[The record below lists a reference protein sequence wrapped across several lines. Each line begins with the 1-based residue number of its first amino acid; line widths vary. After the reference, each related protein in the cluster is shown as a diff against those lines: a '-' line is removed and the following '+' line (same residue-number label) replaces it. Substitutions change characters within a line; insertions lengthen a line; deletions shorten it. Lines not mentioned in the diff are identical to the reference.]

1 MLPRLPYRIQIP
13 LGLALAVT
21 LSVLLVSVV
30 AAQISARSARQEI
43 VGTLHRVI
51 DLLVAQGK
59 PLLAQDDTWRA
70 YTLLRNTATLLPQTE
85 KGQSRAALLDA
96 QGRFLAGSDPI
107 RLRTGEQALGVL
119 INGRLLPTV
128 SAATQ
133 PKTLSTPDG
142 AMTLIEP
149 IRSDD
154 DQVIGFVFAEVD
166 AAVFAPNWAA
176 LSTPALIGAALAIIV
191 LVPLG
196 WLLGRRMAQPIAQTA
211 DCIAQI
217 GHTDAAQL
225 QLRLPQV
232 QDPEL
237 NRIAGAVRQLLHET
251 AARQANAQR
260 ALSAERLAAI
270 GRITAAVAHEINNP
284 LAGLITATRTLRL
297 HGDSPDARNRSLDLI
312 ERGLQQIRT
321 MTTALLPQ
329 AKVEDRCLSPDD
341 FTDVLT
347 LAHATAS
354 QHFVSISS
362 ELDQRFELCVPS
374 TVFRQVMLNLLL
386 NAIKAAGQSGQVH
399 ASLHADAS
407 KVTFML
413 CNTGDHLSH
422 AGLQQRLQAEDRN
435 DPHGFGLWICQEF
448 AVRYGGGFSAAEP
461 ADIPSP
467 YASCLSFWLPNFHAR
482 KRSAPEL
489 TSIFPLT

>member
-21 LSVLLVSVV
+21 LSVMLVSVV
-30 AAQISARSARQEI
+30 AAQISARSARLEI
-43 VGTLHRVI
+43 VSTVQRVV

-70 YTLLRNTATLLPQTE
+70 YTLLRNTAALLPQTA

-96 QGRFLAGSDPI
+96 KGRFLAGSDPL
-107 RLRTGEQALGVL
+107 RLPTGGQALGVQ
-119 INGRLLPTV
+119 INGNLLPTV
-128 SAATQ
+128 SNATQ
-133 PKTLSTPDG
+133 PRTLTTPDG

-166 AAVFAPNWAA
+166 AAAFAPDWAA

-196 WLLGRRMAQPIAQTA
+196 WLLGRRMARPIAQTA

-217 GHTDAAQL
+217 GHSDATQL
-225 QLRLPQV
+225 QLLLPQV

-237 NRIAGAVRQLLHET
+237 NRIAGAVRQLLVET
-251 AARQANAQR
+251 SARQANAQR
-260 ALSAERLAAI
+260 ALSAERLAAV

-284 LAGLITATRTLRL
+284 LAGLITAARTLRL
-297 HGDSPDARNRSLDLI
+297 HGDSPETRNRSLDLI

-329 AKVEDRCLSPDD
+329 AKVEDRCMTPDD
-341 FTDVLT
+341 LTDVLT
-347 LAHATAS
+347 LARATAA
-354 QHFVSISS
+354 QHFVSITS
-362 ELDQRFELCVPS
+362 ELDQQSDLCVPS

-386 NAIKAAGQSGQVH
+386 NAIKAAGESGQVH
-399 ASLHADAS
+399 AQLNTDVQ
-407 KVTFML
+407 KVNFIL
-413 CNTGDHLSH
+413 YNTGRHFSDE
-422 AGLQQRLQAEDRN
+422 RLQRRLTTDDGN
-435 DPHGFGLWICQEF
+435 DPNGFGLWICHEF
-448 AVRYGGGFSAAEP
+448 AVRYGGGFTAAVAE
-461 ADIPSP
+461 DIPSP
-467 YASCLSFWLPNFHAR
+467 YTTRLSFWLPNL
-482 KRSAPEL
+482 KRHDHQKPA
-489 TSIFPLT
+489 TD

>member
-13 LGLALAVT
+13 LGLVLAVT

-30 AAQISARSARQEI
+30 AAQISARSARLEI
-43 VGTLHRVI
+43 VSTVQRVI

-70 YTLLRNTATLLPQTE
+70 FTLLRNTAALLPQTE

-96 QGRFLAGSDPI
+96 QGRFLAGSDPM
-107 RLRTGEQALGVL
+107 RLPTGEQALGVL
-119 INGRLLPTV
+119 INGRLLPSV
-128 SAATQ
+128 SAATR
-133 PKTLSTPDG
+133 PRTLTTPDG
-142 AMTLIEP
+142 GMALIEP

-166 AAVFAPNWAA
+166 AAAFAPDWAA

-191 LVPLG
+191 LVPMG

-211 DCIAQI
+211 NCIAQI

-225 QLRLPQV
+225 QALIPHV

-237 NRIAGAVRQLLHET
+237 SRIAGAVRQLLIET
-251 AARQANAQR
+251 SVAQANAQR
-260 ALSAERLAAI
+260 ALSAERLAAV

-297 HGDSPDARNRSLDLI
+297 HGDSPDARERSLDLI

-329 AKVEDRCLSPDD
+329 AKVEDRCLSLDD

-347 LAHATAS
+347 LARATAS

-362 ELDQRFELCVPS
+362 ELDQQAELCVPS

-399 ASLHADAS
+399 ALLQTNTG

-413 CNTGDHLSH
+413 CNTGDHLSNDD
-422 AGLQQRLQAEDRN
+422 LQQRLQAEDSN

-448 AVRYGGGFSAAEP
+448 AVRYGGGFSAAAP

-467 YASCLSFWLPNFHAR
+467 FASCLSFWLPNLVRHVE
-482 KRSAPEL
+482 K
-489 TSIFPLT
+489 

>member
-13 LGLALAVT
+13 MGLVLAVI

-30 AAQISARSARQEI
+30 AAQISARSARLEI
-43 VGTLHRVI
+43 VSTVQRIV

-70 YTLLRNTATLLPQTE
+70 FTLLRNTAALLPQTG

-96 QGRFLAGSDPI
+96 QGRFLAGSDPL
-107 RLRTGEQALGVL
+107 RLPTGEQALGVL
-119 INGRLLPTV
+119 INGRLLPTT
-128 SAATQ
+128 SDAARPINLT
-133 PKTLSTPDG
+133 TPDG
-142 AMTLIEP
+142 GMTLVEP

-154 DQVIGFVFAEVD
+154 NQVIGFVFAEVD
-166 AAVFAPNWAA
+166 AAVFAPDWAA

-196 WLLGRRMAQPIAQTA
+196 WLLGRRMARPIAQTA

-217 GHTDAAQL
+217 GRTDPVQL
-225 QLRLPQV
+225 QLLLPQL

-237 NRIAGAVRQLLHET
+237 DRIAGAVRQLLIET
-251 AARQANAQR
+251 SAAKANEKR
-260 ALSAERLAAI
+260 ALSAERLAAV

-297 HGDSPDARNRSLDLI
+297 HGDAPDTRDRSLDLI

-329 AKVEDRCLSPDD
+329 AKVEDRCLTPDD
-341 FTDVLT
+341 MQDILT
-347 LAHATAS
+347 LARATAV
-354 QHFVSISS
+354 QHAVAISS
-362 ELDQRFELCVPS
+362 ELVQQFELCVPS

-386 NAIKAAGQSGQVH
+386 NAIKAAGQAGQVH
-399 ASLHADAS
+399 ASLSADAN
-407 KVTFML
+407 KVNL
-413 CNTGDHLSH
+413 VILNTGRHLSDD
-422 AGLQQRLQAEDRN
+422 RLQRRLTTDDGN
-435 DPHGFGLWICQEF
+435 DPNGFGLWICHEF
-448 AVRYGGGFSAAEP
+448 AVRYGGGFTAAL
-461 ADIPSP
+461 AGDIPRP
-467 YASCLSFWLPNFHAR
+467 FTTRLSFWLPN
-482 KRSAPEL
+482 L
-489 TSIFPLT
+489 THHDPQKTAVD

>member
-30 AAQISARSARQEI
+30 AAQISARSARLEI
-43 VGTLHRVI
+43 VSTVQRVV

-70 YTLLRNTATLLPQTE
+70 FTLLRNTAALLPQTG
-85 KGQSRAALLDA
+85 KGQSRAALLDT
-96 QGRFLAGSDPI
+96 QGRFLAGSDPS
-107 RLRTGEQALGVL
+107 RLPTGEQALGRL

-128 SAATQ
+128 SDATR
-133 PKTLSTPDG
+133 PRTLTSADG
-142 AMTLIEP
+142 AMTRIEP

-154 DQVIGFVFAEVD
+154 DQIIGFVFAEVD
-166 AAVFAPNWAA
+166 ADAFAPDWAA
-176 LSTPALIGAALAIIV
+176 LSTPALIGAALAIVV

-196 WLLGRRMAQPIAQTA
+196 WLLGRRMARPIAQTA

-217 GHTDAAQL
+217 GHADASQL
-225 QLRLPQV
+225 QLLLPQV

-237 NRIAGAVRQLLHET
+237 NRIAGAVRQLLIET
-251 AARQANAQR
+251 SAAQANAQR
-260 ALSAERLAAI
+260 ALSAERLAAV

-297 HGDSPDARNRSLDLI
+297 HGDVPETRERSLDLI
-312 ERGLQQIRT
+312 ERGLQQIRI

-329 AKVEDRCLSPDD
+329 AKVEDRCMTPDD
-341 FTDVLT
+341 LADVIT
-347 LAHATAS
+347 LARATAT
-354 QHFVSISS
+354 QHFVTITS
-362 ELDQRFELCVPS
+362 ELDKRSDLCVPS

-386 NAIKAAGQSGQVH
+386 NAIKAAGRAGKVH
-399 ASLHADAS
+399 ARLSTDAH
-407 KVTFML
+407 KVSFEL
-413 CNTGDHLSH
+413 LNTGSHLSQVD
-422 AGLQQRLQAEDRN
+422 LQQRLHAEDRN

-448 AVRYGGGFSAAEP
+448 AVRYGGGFSAASATLIPP
-461 ADIPSP
+461 AF
-467 YASCLSFWLPNFHAR
+467 ATALTFWLPN
-482 KRSAPEL
+482 L
-489 TSIFPLT
+489 TRHDHQKPAAD

>member
-13 LGLALAVT
+13 LGLVLAVT

-43 VGTLHRVI
+43 VSTVQRVI
-51 DLLVAQGK
+51 VLLVAQGK
-59 PLLAQDDTWRA
+59 PLLAQDDTWHA
-70 YTLLRNTATLLPQTE
+70 FTLLRNTAALLPQTS

-107 RLRTGEQALGVL
+107 RLPTGEQALGVL
-119 INGRLLPTV
+119 INGRLLPTA
-128 SAATQ
+128 SDATR
-133 PKTLSTPDG
+133 PRTLTTRDG
-142 AMTLIEP
+142 GMTLIEP

-154 DQVIGFVFAEVD
+154 DQIIGFVFAEVD
-166 AAVFAPNWAA
+166 AAAFAPDWAA
-176 LSTPALIGAALAIIV
+176 RSTPALVGAALAIIV

-196 WLLGRRMAQPIAQTA
+196 WLLGRRMARPIAQTA

-217 GHTDAAQL
+217 GRADPAQL
-225 QLRLPQV
+225 QSLLPQV

-237 NRIAGAVRQLLHET
+237 NGIAGAVRQLLMET

-260 ALSAERLAAI
+260 ALSAERLAAV

-297 HGDSPDARNRSLDLI
+297 HGDGPDTRNRCLDLI

-329 AKVEDRCLSPDD
+329 AKVEDRCMTPEDLV
-341 FTDVLT
+341 DVIT
-347 LAHATAS
+347 LARATAA
-354 QHFVSISS
+354 QHFVTITS
-362 ELDQRFELCVPS
+362 ELDQQSELFVPS

-386 NAIKAAGQSGQVH
+386 NAIKAAGQSGHVH
-399 ASLHADAS
+399 ARLSTDAH
-407 KVTFML
+407 KVSFVL
-413 CNTGDHLSH
+413 FNTGRHFSDD
-422 AGLQQRLQAEDRN
+422 RLQRRLTTDDGN
-435 DPHGFGLWICQEF
+435 DPNGFGLWICHEF
-448 AVRYGGGFSAAEP
+448 AVRFGGGFTAVEAN
-461 ADIPSP
+461 DIPP
-467 YASCLSFWLPNFHAR
+467 PFATCLSFWLPN
-482 KRSAPEL
+482 L
-489 TSIFPLT
+489 THYDYQRPVAD

>member
-1 MLPRLPYRIQIP
+1 MLPRFPYRIQIP
-13 LGLALAVT
+13 LVLALAVT

-30 AAQISARSARQEI
+30 AAQIAARNAHLEI
-43 VGTLHRVI
+43 VSTVQRVV

-70 YTLLRNTATLLPQTE
+70 YTLLRNTAALLPQTS

-96 QGRFLAGSDPI
+96 QGRFLAGSDPT
-107 RLRTGEQALGVL
+107 RLPTGEQALGVL

-128 SAATQ
+128 SDASR
-133 PKTLSTPDG
+133 PRTLTTPDG
-142 AMTLIEP
+142 GMTLIEP

-154 DQVIGFVFAEVD
+154 NQVIGFVFAEVD
-166 AAVFAPNWAA
+166 AAAFAPDWAA

-196 WLLGRRMAQPIAQTA
+196 WLLGRRMSRPIAQTA

-225 QLRLPQV
+225 QLLIPHV

-237 NRIAGAVRQLLHET
+237 DRIAGAVRQLLIET
-251 AARQANAQR
+251 SARQANAQR
-260 ALSAERLAAI
+260 ALSAERLAAV

-284 LAGLITATRTLRL
+284 LAGLITATHTLRL
-297 HGDSPDARNRSLDLI
+297 HGDAPDARNRSLALI

-329 AKVEDRCLSPDD
+329 ARVEDRCMTPEDMD
-341 FTDVLT
+341 DVLT
-347 LAHATAS
+347 LARATAS
-354 QHFVSISS
+354 QHFVNITS
-362 ELDQRFELCVPS
+362 EMDQQAELCVPS

-399 ASLHADAS
+399 ACFKADAD
-407 KVTFML
+407 KVSFVL
-413 CNTGDHLSH
+413 FNTGRHLSDE
-422 AGLQQRLQAEDRN
+422 RLQRRLTTDDGN
-435 DPHGFGLWICQEF
+435 DPNGFGLWICHEF
-448 AVRYGGGFSAAEP
+448 TVRFGGGVTAALA
-461 ADIPSP
+461 ADIPP
-467 YASCLSFWLPNFHAR
+467 PFTTCLSFWLPNLARHAPQ
-482 KRSAPEL
+482 KPVAD
-489 TSIFPLT
+489 